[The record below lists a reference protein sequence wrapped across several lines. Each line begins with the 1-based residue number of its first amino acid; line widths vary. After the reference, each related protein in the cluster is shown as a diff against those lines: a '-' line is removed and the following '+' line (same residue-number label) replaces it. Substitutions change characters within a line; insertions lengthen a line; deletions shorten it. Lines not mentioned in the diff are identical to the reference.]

1 MQIMIFRMNAKHKKD
16 NEEWERVLRQWG
28 LIKENMGETWKK
40 HNDMEFNAIPHYT
53 RFKMHGLEKMHAK
66 CYGDKR
72 VMAKLKVV
80 LTKCAQTQ

>member
-1 MQIMIFRMNAKHKKD
+1 
-16 NEEWERVLRQWG
+16 
-28 LIKENMGETWKK
+28 
-40 HNDMEFNAIPHYT
+40 MEFNAIPHYT

-72 VMAKLKVV
+72 VMTKLKVV